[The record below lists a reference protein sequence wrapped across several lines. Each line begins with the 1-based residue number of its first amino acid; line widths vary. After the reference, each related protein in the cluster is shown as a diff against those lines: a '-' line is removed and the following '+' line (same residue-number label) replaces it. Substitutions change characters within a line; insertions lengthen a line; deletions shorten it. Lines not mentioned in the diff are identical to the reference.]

1 MKPVASFKNNNKQSI
16 DLTKD
21 GLDYSKL
28 YQDRTNE
35 KKVFYKKNK
44 KFYHKDA
51 VYFVDLGTTADYGA
65 FFVPYLD
72 DKMSLN
78 TKGPFA
84 NLFWCFTCE
93 EINGERRVS

>member
-51 VYFVDLGTTADYGA
+51 VYFSGHKFLGGPGA
-65 FFVPYLD
+65 PGVLVAKRQVLPQVNE
-72 DKMSLN
+72 MPS
-78 TKGPFA
+78 
-84 NLFWCFTCE
+84 
-93 EINGERRVS
+93 VSGGGTVF